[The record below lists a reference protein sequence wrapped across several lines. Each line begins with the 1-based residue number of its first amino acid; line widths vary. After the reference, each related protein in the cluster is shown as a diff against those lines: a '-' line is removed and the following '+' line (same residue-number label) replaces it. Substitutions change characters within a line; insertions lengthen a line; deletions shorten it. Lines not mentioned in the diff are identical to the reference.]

1 MNMNKTDID
10 VFNNIKKL
18 KKDNDMNN
26 KIRENIIYNIIKNTI
41 PDEWYKEEKE

>member
-41 PDEWYKEEKE
+41 PDEWYKEEK

>member
-1 MNMNKTDID
+1 MNKTDID

-41 PDEWYKEEKE
+41 PDEWYKEEK